1 MRLEARSPATPDIFV
16 CLPVKGNVAITGRV
30 THAVRCMRD
39 AHRLLHR
46 TFLDTKRHRNAAYLY
61 QAT

>member
-1 MRLEARSPATPDIFV
+1 MRLEARSPATPDILA
-16 CLPVKGNVAITGRV
+16 CLTVKGNGVMGRV
-30 THAVRCMRD
+30 THAVRRMRN
-39 AHRLLHR
+39 ACRLLHR